1 MISTVAL
8 MANLRN
14 SAGSVSAVAEELL
27 GSALDPGTWPEPA
40 CPDDCELAGREVVY
54 KVLPTVYIEK
64 SRQRP
69 ECLRLESE
77 TSEQPL
83 HFESQ
88 RFATLEEMTKW
99 IMRFSRGKGED
110 GKALYRECSSNCSPR
125 YTFLIRNVDG
135 GGFVLEPEVVCG
147 LARDKDSTRYSLTT
161 RLRTSCSSPSRGANA
176 GS

>member
-1 MISTVAL
+1 MLSAVAL

-14 SAGSVSAVAEELL
+14 SSGSVSAVAEELL
-27 GSALDPGTWPEPA
+27 GRAIDPNTWPESA
-40 CPDDCELAGREVVY
+40 CPDGCELAGREVVY

-64 SRQRP
+64 TAQRP
-69 ECLRLESE
+69 ECVRLESE

-83 HFESQ
+83 RFGSQ
-88 RFATLEEMTKW
+88 RFATLEDMTKW

-110 GKALYRECSSNCSPR
+110 GKALYRECASNCSPR
-125 YTFLIRNVDG
+125 YTFLIRNGDG

-161 RLRTSCSSPSRGANA
+161 SLRTSCGSPAQGTDA